1 MSRYFVP
8 MDEPVLHLGQSY
20 MGFLSFL
27 ICVMQ
32 GLYLN
37 IFYPK
42 FVKAYKKQP
51 NRLDIKQ
58 FG

>member
-1 MSRYFVP
+1 MYRYLVP
-8 MDEPVLHLGQSY
+8 VDVPVLQLSQSY
-20 MGFLSFL
+20 MGFRGFL

-32 GLYLN
+32 GLN
-37 IFYPK
+37 AFYRK